1 MEDSISKQ
9 YLLYL
14 RDMSRKV
21 VYGASSSAGDY
32 SKVLIGGSKQK
43 NSRKFPRMTDI
54 KLKKMLNNPDGFRR
68 QQDQENIGNGIFC
81 GVGLIAGTYSK
92 KVSGQKSLRLIAA
105 PAIYGQ
111 IFFEEDGDGESE
123 ISEWIVNYDIA
134 SALITRNLNEEDE
147 AYAAFNEDEDD
158 ITGNQLVDEIETE
171 LDKYENP
178 SIELMDEL
186 SMKFA
191 EGFSKLTETELF
203 ITEEPLDTVN
213 SAIQAK
219 DNNLRKFF
227 FCPGDWIFFAPIP
240 EGLSTYQALNDLS
253 KEIR

>member
-1 MEDSISKQ
+1 MEDSLSKQ

-123 ISEWIVNYDIA
+123 IS
-134 SALITRNLNEEDE
+134 
-147 AYAAFNEDEDD
+147 
-158 ITGNQLVDEIETE
+158 
-171 LDKYENP
+171 
-178 SIELMDEL
+178 
-186 SMKFA
+186 
-191 EGFSKLTETELF
+191 
-203 ITEEPLDTVN
+203 
-213 SAIQAK
+213 
-219 DNNLRKFF
+219 
-227 FCPGDWIFFAPIP
+227 
-240 EGLSTYQALNDLS
+240 
-253 KEIR
+253 